1 MSPAHFPPP
10 PPASVGALGT
20 ASDHQ
25 GQQTC
30 LLSWG
35 AVEVPRKYTM
45 SRKQV
50 LRQMETPRT
59 FGGLPAPHWQHNP
72 WQRAAQ
78 SGRLLLSSR
87 LGLLGGASV
96 ECDVFCLAP
105 GAQDSLAT
113 PPHPPADAT
122 HVPPMSSRTQPCYK
136 KPQARSSRPQA
147 ASLWGS
153 LHLPFLCLSQ
163 RKGVKNLR
171 LPFCLEWEPSAPLRY
186 VLRCLT
192 ITLPP
197 PWSVLP
203 LWL

>member
-1 MSPAHFPPP
+1 MPRHYSGEFKTLNSLPFPGSGGRDIHFPSTGSDPQHWIRPTALAAKGPVSPAHFPPP

-20 ASDHQ
+20 ASDHRGHQ
-25 GQQTC
+25 KC

-35 AVEVPRKYTM
+35 AEEVSRKYTM

-59 FGGLPAPHWQHNP
+59 FGGLFAPHWQHNP

-105 GAQDSLAT
+105 GAHDSLAT

-122 HVPPMSSRTQPCYK
+122 HVPPMSSRT
-136 KPQARSSRPQA
+136 
-147 ASLWGS
+147 
-153 LHLPFLCLSQ
+153 
-163 RKGVKNLR
+163 
-171 LPFCLEWEPSAPLRY
+171 
-186 VLRCLT
+186 
-192 ITLPP
+192 
-197 PWSVLP
+197 
-203 LWL
+203 